1 MKTYRATIRF
11 PTGDATITIS
21 APDQHAARA
30 MLESMYG
37 RGSIVGGSVSLT
49 T

>member
-1 MKTYRATIRF
+1 MKTYKATIRF
-11 PTGDATITIS
+11 PTGDATITIN

-37 RGSIVGGSVSLT
+37 KGSIVGGSVILT
-49 T
+49 G